1 AKMMWGCTRPILM
14 DNGVHENGEPAP
26 LEDIC
31 KADQLIRADYVIP
44 PDKFHDSEYTKA
56 KFLEAK
62 ERISVERLWPVVQ
75 ARSLVEAEEVYRFYI
90 KWNVKA
96 VCLPYRAKWRM
107 KFIQGTGLYTDVHHH
122 FLGVNHLLELPTMNL
137 APHPSV
143 DTGKPFRYA
152 Q

>member
-1 AKMMWGCTRPILM
+1 MDFSFQIPLPNMATFMRHEEMHFALVHQVLGNHKYAKMMWGCTRPILM

-62 ERISVERLWPVVQ
+62 ERI
-75 ARSLVEAEEVYRFYI
+75 
-90 KWNVKA
+90 
-96 VCLPYRAKWRM
+96 
-107 KFIQGTGLYTDVHHH
+107 
-122 FLGVNHLLELPTMNL
+122 
-137 APHPSV
+137 
-143 DTGKPFRYA
+143 
-152 Q
+152 